1 MALDERQFLWLYT
14 QKTDVMIGSLA
25 QSSLYVLLPF
35 CRSAI
40 TLLIIESKFT
50 FRYICFDILVHASDA
65 MFDFGL
71 GVPSYHAPVQEQVVP
86 PPEIEAL
93 STPIPTNRERQASS
107 SLSSGPMPEESEPED
122 ADAVSAIVRFLN

>member
-1 MALDERQFLWLYT
+1 MHILDNYSFYRHICI
-14 QKTDVMIGSLA
+14 DV
-25 QSSLYVLLPF
+25 
-35 CRSAI
+35 
-40 TLLIIESKFT
+40 
-50 FRYICFDILVHASDA
+50 LVHASDA

-71 GVPSYHAPVQEQVVP
+71 GVPSYHDPVQEQVVP

-122 ADAVSAIVRFLN
+122 ADAVSAIVRVLNYVPT